1 MDNKPANIYQEDS
14 GRASINSLSTRKK
27 LPIKIVSFVIVF
39 LILALLVEVIFYLND
54 RTKKASIREKSE
66 TLLNENDSV
75 TNNFITDLSQDS
87 KHGFLKGKLVD
98 YNQDE
103 KYLKILC
110 DDGVERVFVFSE
122 DTIFVLVSNPQEE
135 VGSESSRPVHNKI
148 SKDVF
153 FQSIHV
159 GIPIQINL
167 LIKGTDDYIINTAKI
182 FNESSK

>member
-87 KHGFLKGKLVD
+87 K
-98 YNQDE
+98 
-103 KYLKILC
+103 
-110 DDGVERVFVFSE
+110 
-122 DTIFVLVSNPQEE
+122 
-135 VGSESSRPVHNKI
+135 
-148 SKDVF
+148 DVF

-167 LIKGTDDYIINTAKI
+167 LIKGTDDYIINTATI